1 MGAMLTHP
9 FAAEELQEDAELC
22 AAEAQ
27 RLRTEAKALASQAR
41 IAQLDAESY
50 DLLADMSRRLAASA
64 VMLQEAGL

>member
-1 MGAMLTHP
+1 MMVNP
-9 FAAEELQEDAELC
+9 FAAEELQEDAERC

-41 IAQLDAESY
+41 IAELRSESY
-50 DLLADMSRRLAASA
+50 DLLADMSRSLAASA